1 MTTVLPVLVLALLD
15 SVNPSALVVTL
26 TLLSRGSRLRA
37 VLVYVAGIF
46 ATYLTLGVLLVLG
59 LGSLID
65 ALGGALE
72 SPAAGV
78 VGAVIGGGMLL
89 YAVLAPNPKDG
100 GGAGRE
106 RAVEGA
112 RGLAGLFLLGAV
124 ITVLEL
130 PTALPYLGATGILAQ
145 SGLGFAAWFPVLLA
159 YNAVFVLPPVVLA
172 VAFLYLSERASARLV
187 ERLRRGARETT
198 LWIYGLVG
206 FYLLANGLSLAG
218 VI

>member
-78 VGAVIGGGMLL
+78 VGAVIGGGLLL

-100 GGAGRE
+100 GGAGR
-106 RAVEGA
+106 
-112 RGLAGLFLLGAV
+112 
-124 ITVLEL
+124 
-130 PTALPYLGATGILAQ
+130 
-145 SGLGFAAWFPVLLA
+145 
-159 YNAVFVLPPVVLA
+159 
-172 VAFLYLSERASARLV
+172 ERASARLV

>member
-1 MTTVLPVLVLALLD
+1 MGEEKIRRTLFGYHSARHGRPVL
-15 SVNPSALVVTL
+15 
-26 TLLSRGSRLRA
+26 RA
-37 VLVYVAGIF
+37 GAIHAMGIGF
-46 ATYLTLGVLLVLG
+46 HR
-59 LGSLID
+59 
-65 ALGGALE
+65 
-72 SPAAGV
+72 
-78 VGAVIGGGMLL
+78 
-89 YAVLAPNPKDG
+89 G